1 MTRGRRHG
9 DGWLLG
15 VLTLTSTVNWADRQV
30 VPILFP
36 GIRAELGLS
45 DTELGV
51 VGGLAFSLVYAVTG
65 FGFGFA
71 ADRWVRVHVV
81 AFGLTVWSLATA
93 AGGLATDFTSLFWAR
108 FFTGIGEA
116 SLFPCAV
123 SLIGERFPP
132 ERRGRALG
140 IFGMA
145 AAIGAGLGVGLGG
158 RLADVLGWRDVFFL
172 YGGSGLLLLPL
183 ILTLPEA
190 RRGRPADAVESP
202 VAVVRTLLADSRLSA
217 LWIAGMIAM
226 ASGIGYAAWVP
237 SFFVRAHGLDVT
249 AAGALFGGAALLGG
263 ILGSLLGGFLAD
275 RRGRARTAGEVQVS
289 VGSALLAAPLIVC
302 TIGVATPILF
312 VPFGL
317 AASMAIYAFFPPL
330 QALLVRIVPK
340 ERHGLASALN
350 VFFLGGLGSAIGPFV
365 VGYASDATGSLHTAM
380 MVPAAGFLV
389 AGGLALAV
397 GKLAGREGTTGA
409 GRPIVKNA
417 SVPRAAR

>member
-1 MTRGRRHG
+1 MSTGGRRS

-45 DTELGV
+45 DTELGI

-65 FGFGFA
+65 FAFGFA
-71 ADRWVRVHVV
+71 ADRYMRIHVI

-93 AGGLATDFTSLFWAR
+93 AGGLATDFSSLFWAR

-116 SLFPCAV
+116 SLFPCAI

-140 IFGMA
+140 IFGMS

-158 RLADVLGWRDVFFL
+158 RLADVLGWREVFFI

-183 ILTLPEA
+183 VLTLPEA
-190 RRGRPADAVESP
+190 RRGRHERSTESP
-202 VAVVRTLLADSRLSA
+202 TVVVGELLGDRRLLV
-217 LWIAGMIAM
+217 LWIAGMTAM

-237 SFFVRAHGLDVT
+237 SYFVRAHGLDVT
-249 AAGALFGGAALLGG
+249 GAGALFGGAALLGG
-263 ILGSLLGGFLAD
+263 IAGSLLGGFLAD
-275 RRGRARTAGEVQVS
+275 RRGRARAAGEIDVS
-289 VGSALLAAPLIVC
+289 LASALIAAPLILC
-302 TIGVATPILF
+302 TIAAGSPALF

-317 AASMAIYAFFPPL
+317 AASIAIYCFFPAL
-330 QALLVRIVPK
+330 QALLVRIVPR

-365 VGYASDATGSLHTAM
+365 LGYVSDATGSLHTAM
-380 MVPAAGFLV
+380 LVPAFGFLV
-389 AGGLALAV
+389 AAALAMVV
-397 GKLAGREGTTGA
+397 GRLA
-409 GRPIVKNA
+409 RPA
-417 SVPRAAR
+417 